1 MKEKTI
7 QFENLTLQFE
17 IEQDNWQVRLPKS
30 QTAVHDVR
38 QMDVMLHPSDFFA
51 PLTITEEKDAYRFTF
66 SRKQKVK
73 TWNRLLQLHRNEK
86 LRLVCNMIKL
96 ERYLNTRITFFLHPE
111 NLVVDDNLMPIIIY
125 RGIRK
130 LVPPYEM
137 SETDFLKQL
146 KCFTIALF
154 SKKYNFEQLYHGSLQ
169 NATETDFQRQVSEI
183 TDLEELKDFLYK
195 SYEEEQRK
203 TEQTMVVV
211 PTKRFR
217 LFKQLSII
225 MIIVSVLLAIP
236 VIYYGFIKTP
246 YQNNLLEAHGQYLAS
261 SYGDVISTLEDE
273 DPEKLPTQ
281 TMYILAHSYI
291 NVENL
296 SDAEKEVILKNV
308 SLKSDPD
315 YLAYWIYNG
324 RGEFDTSIEK
334 AKYIDDPILIM
345 HGLIQKIEQAKN
357 NPDLTGSE
365 REETVKKLQDELQKY
380 REEYDL
386 QAEEE
391 KTAPVNDTET
401 EDNSQT
407 QQDPQSD
414 KQSNADENKQEET
427 KNGKEEN
434 EKNETDKQ
442 EASKKKEE

>member
-7 QFENLTLQFE
+7 QFESLTLQFE
-17 IEQDNWQVRLPKS
+17 IEQDHWQVRLPKS

-66 SRKQKVK
+66 NRKQKVK

-111 NLVVDDNLMPIIIY
+111 NLVVDDNLMPVVIY

-137 SETDFLKQL
+137 SEAAFLKQL

-154 SKKYNFEQLYHGSLQ
+154 SKKYNFDQLYHGSLQ
-169 NATETDFQRQVSEI
+169 NATETDFQRHVSEI
-183 TDLEELKDFLYK
+183 TDLEEFKNFLSK
-195 SYEEEQRK
+195 SYEEEQRI

-225 MIIVSVLLAIP
+225 MIIVSVLLAVP
-236 VIYYGFIKTP
+236 VIYYGLIKTP
-246 YQNNLLEAHGQYLAS
+246 YQNNLLEAHGHYLAS
-261 SYGDVISTLEDE
+261 SYGEVISTLEDE
-273 DPEKLPTQ
+273 DPEKLPPQ

-296 SDAEKEVILKNV
+296 SDDEKEVILKNV

-324 RGEFDTSIEK
+324 RGEFDTAIDK

-365 REETVKKLQDELQKY
+365 REKTVKELQDELQKY

-391 KTAPVNDTET
+391 KNAPFNDPET
-401 EDNSQT
+401 EDDIQT
-407 QQDPQSD
+407 QEPQSD
-414 KQSNADENKQEET
+414 KQPNADETKKEET
-427 KNGKEEN
+427 KDGKEN
-434 EKNETDKQ
+434 DKDETDQQ
-442 EASKKKEE
+442 EASKKKDE